1 MSAKQSFRI
10 DADLDELRRVAAAAE
25 EMGLQEDWSPV
36 LVHQVDLAIE
46 ELGNNVVRHGLDGGP
61 GEIEITLTSESDAIT
76 IEISDNGRPFNPLK
90 DAPKPD
96 VEAALED
103 RPIGGLGIHLVLT
116 MMDETHYRRE
126 NERNHLTL
134 VKRRTQ

>member
-1 MSAKQSFRI
+1 MSARQTFRI
-10 DADLDELRRVAAAAE
+10 GADLDELRRVAAAAE
-25 EMGLQEDWSPV
+25 ELGMREDWSPV
-36 LVHQVDLAIE
+36 LVHQIDLAIE
-46 ELGNNVVRHGLDGGP
+46 ELGNNIVRHGLDGGP
-61 GEIEITLTSESDAIT
+61 GEIEITLTSDDDSIT
-76 IEISDNGRPFNPLK
+76 LEMVDDGRPFNPLK

-116 MMDETHYRRE
+116 MMDEMHYRRE

-134 VKRRTQ
+134 LKRRTP

>member
-1 MSAKQSFRI
+1 MSARQSFRI
-10 DADLDELRRVAAAAE
+10 EADLDELRRVAAAAE
-25 EMGLQEDWSPV
+25 ELGLQEDWSPA

-46 ELGNNVVRHGLDGGP
+46 EIGNNIVRHGFGCGP

-76 IEISDNGRPFNPLK
+76 IEISDDGRAFNPLE
-90 DAPKPD
+90 DAPIPD

-103 RPIGGLGIHLVLT
+103 RPIGGLGVHLVLT
-116 MMDETHYRRE
+116 MMDEMHYRRE

-134 VKRRTQ
+134 VKRRT

>member
-10 DADLDELRRVAAAAE
+10 EANLDELRRVAAAAE
-25 EMGLQEDWSPV
+25 ELGLQEDWSPA
-36 LVHQVDLAIE
+36 LVHQIDLAIE
-46 ELGNNVVRHGLDGGP
+46 EIGNNIVRHGLDGGP
-61 GEIEITLTSESDAIT
+61 GEIEITLTSDDDSIT
-76 IEISDNGRPFNPLK
+76 LEIADDGRPFNPLK

-96 VEAALED
+96 LEAALED

-116 MMDETHYRRE
+116 MMDEMHYRRE
-126 NERNHLTL
+126 KERNHLTL

>member
-1 MSAKQSFRI
+1 MSARQSFRI
-10 DADLDELRRVAAAAE
+10 EADLDELRRVAAAAE
-25 EMGLQEDWSPV
+25 ELGLQEDWSPA

-46 ELGNNVVRHGLDGGP
+46 EIGNNIVRHGFGGGP

-76 IEISDNGRPFNPLK
+76 IEISDDGRAFNPLE
-90 DAPKPD
+90 DAPIPD

-103 RPIGGLGIHLVLT
+103 RPIGGLGVHLVLT
-116 MMDETHYRRE
+116 MIDEMHYRRE

-134 VKRRTQ
+134 VKRRT

>member
-1 MSAKQSFRI
+1 MSARQSFRI
-10 DADLDELRRVAAAAE
+10 GADLDELRRVAEAAE
-25 EMGLQEDWSPV
+25 ELGLQEDWSPA

-46 ELGNNVVRHGLDGGP
+46 ELGNNIVRHGLAGGP
-61 GEIEITLTSESDAIT
+61 GEIEITLTSDAEAIK
-76 IEISDNGRPFNPLK
+76 IEISDDGQPFNPLK

-96 VEAALED
+96 LEAALED

-116 MMDETHYRRE
+116 MMDEMHYRRE

-134 VKRRTQ
+134 VKRRAG

>member
-61 GEIEITLTSESDAIT
+61 GEIEITLTSESDEIT

>member
-1 MSAKQSFRI
+1 MSARQSFRI
-10 DADLDELRRVAAAAE
+10 GADLDELRRVAEAAE
-25 EMGLQEDWSPV
+25 ELGLQEDWSPA

-46 ELGNNVVRHGLDGGP
+46 EFGNNIVRHGLAGGP
-61 GEIEITLTSESDAIT
+61 GEIEITLTSDAEAIM
-76 IEISDNGRPFNPLK
+76 IEISDDGQPFNPLK

-96 VEAALED
+96 LEAALED

-116 MMDETHYRRE
+116 MMDEMHYRRE

-134 VKRRTQ
+134 VKRRGG